1 MIGEREIMELTKDT
15 KVADVFK
22 EYPWL
27 KDELIKMD
35 DKFKMLDSPMAAL
48 VLKKATL
55 QDASGKIGLSI
66 DEMAEQLEK
75 MIKARG

>member
-1 MIGEREIMELTKDT
+1 MMKLTRDT

-27 KDELIKMD
+27 KDELIRMD

>member
-1 MIGEREIMELTKDT
+1 MMKLTRDT

-55 QDASGKIGLSI
+55 QDASGKVGLSI
-66 DEMAEQLEK
+66 DEMSEQLEK

>member
-1 MIGEREIMELTKDT
+1 MMKLTRDT

-55 QDASGKIGLSI
+55 QDASGKIGRSI

>member
-1 MIGEREIMELTKDT
+1 MMKLTRDT

-27 KDELIKMD
+27 KDELVKMD
-35 DKFKMLDSPMAAL
+35 DRFKILESPMVDI

-55 QDASGKIGLSI
+55 QDASGKIGMSI

-75 MIKARG
+75 LVKAHG

>member
-1 MIGEREIMELTKDT
+1 MMKLTKDT

-27 KDELIKMD
+27 KGELIKMD
-35 DKFKMLDSPMAAL
+35 ERFKMLDSPMAKL

-55 QDASGKIGLSI
+55 QDASGKVGLSVE
-66 DEMAEQLEK
+66 EMAQQLEK
-75 MIKARG
+75 MVAEHQ

>member
-1 MIGEREIMELTKDT
+1 MMKLTKDT

-35 DKFKMLDSPMAAL
+35 DKFKMLESPMAEFI
-48 VLKKATL
+48 LKKATL
-55 QDASGKIGLSI
+55 QDASGKVGLSI
-66 DEMAEQLEK
+66 DEMSEQLEK

>member
-1 MIGEREIMELTKDT
+1 MMKLTKDT

-55 QDASGKIGLSI
+55 QDASGKVGLSI
-66 DEMAEQLEK
+66 DEMSEQLEK

>member
-1 MIGEREIMELTKDT
+1 MMKLTKDT

-27 KDELIKMD
+27 KGELIKMD
-35 DKFKMLDSPMAAL
+35 ERFKMLDSPMAKL

-55 QDASGKIGLSI
+55 QDASGKVGLSVE
-66 DEMAEQLEK
+66 EMAKQLEK
-75 MIKARG
+75 MVAEHQ